1 MVCLL
6 LGKQE
11 TGATERNRA
20 TELFN
25 LHERFIKEQI
35 GEITFLGVWCGQR
48 EIRRQLNTETN
59 TQTRYT
65 DSRVDKTTERV

>member
-25 LHERFIKEQI
+25 LYEGFIKEQI
-35 GEITFLGVWCGQR
+35 GEITFLGVWCRQS